1 MSRLALSVCEW
12 ACVPSDRSGAG
23 RVGRSRGHVRKLHQ
37 LDGSGRQELQRI
49 GEASRCLRR
58 ARSEQRRK
66 RQGHL
71 LDVGRIRPWR
81 STRLPM
87 QRPPLRCSF
96 RSARSEIYL
105 HQVTRLPRRRKLA
118 CNRIDRDPALRPR
131 NGSGRPDAKAV
142 AVGIAQHDVAT
153 PRVVLD
159 LDAEIVAIAST
170 SSTRRYTS
178 VPGRASPSC

>member
-1 MSRLALSVCEW
+1 MRS
-12 ACVPSDRSGAG
+12 PSP
-23 RVGRSRGHVRKLHQ
+23 SRGT
-37 LDGSGRQELQRI
+37 GG
-49 GEASRCLRR
+49 ASRQ
-58 ARSEQRRK
+58 ST
-66 RQGHL
+66 
-71 LDVGRIRPWR
+71 GRWANTTSWR
-81 STRLPM
+81 SLRPPM

-159 LDAEIVAIAST
+159 LDAEIVRDRIDVLDEEIHERSWPRVALVLREVEPHVAPCDEHTPACPAQSGARRPCRT
-170 SSTRRYTS
+170 PGADTTRR
-178 VPGRASPSC
+178 PGPRR

>member
-1 MSRLALSVCEW
+1 
-12 ACVPSDRSGAG
+12 
-23 RVGRSRGHVRKLHQ
+23 
-37 LDGSGRQELQRI
+37 
-49 GEASRCLRR
+49 
-58 ARSEQRRK
+58 
-66 RQGHL
+66 
-71 LDVGRIRPWR
+71 
-81 STRLPM
+81 M

-96 RSARSEIYL
+96 SSARSEIYL

-159 LDAEIVAIAST
+159 LDAEIVRDRIDVLDEEIHERSWPRVALL
-170 SSTRRYTS
+170 RREMEPH
-178 VPGRASPSC
+178 VAPVR